1 MNDHFIVMAKKGRM
15 VMLTIFSLVFVA
27 LGIFIL
33 LVPFNEPMLPMVIGI
48 LAILVFGLCFLYY
61 VKALVKREPAVMI
74 TNEGIIDNSSYIRA
88 GLVKWEEIEAIDFL
102 NFSGQVFLGIFT
114 YDPELIIN
122 RSSGIKKV
130 FNRLNKGLLPSQV
143 NIPFKNLDCSAE
155 ELMNAIGERWDT
167 ALKEESKKERS
178 QKAVSRNDWKIH
190 EKRGLLH
197 LNTM

>member
-1 MNDHFIVMAKKGRM
+1 MNAHFIVMSKKGRM

-27 LGIFIL
+27 LGILIL
-33 LVPFNEPMLPMVIGI
+33 FVPFNEPVLPMVIGI

-61 VKALVKREPAVMI
+61 VKALAKREPAVMI

-155 ELMNAIGERWDT
+155 ELLNAIGERWDT
-167 ALKEESKKERS
+167 ALKEESKKE
-178 QKAVSRNDWKIH
+178 
-190 EKRGLLH
+190 
-197 LNTM
+197 

>member
-1 MNDHFIVMAKKGRM
+1 MGGNW
-15 VMLTIFSLVFVA
+15 S
-27 LGIFIL
+27 
-33 LVPFNEPMLPMVIGI
+33 N
-48 LAILVFGLCFLYY
+48 
-61 VKALVKREPAVMI
+61 
-74 TNEGIIDNSSYIRA
+74 
-88 GLVKWEEIEAIDFL
+88 WFL

-167 ALKEESKKERS
+167 ALKEESKKNEAKKLS
-178 QKAVSRNDWKIH
+178 AEMIGK
-190 EKRGLLH
+190 
-197 LNTM
+197 

>member
-1 MNDHFIVMAKKGRM
+1 MNDHFIVMAKRGRM
-15 VMLTIFSLVFVA
+15 VMLTIFSLVFVV

-33 LVPFNEPMLPMVIGI
+33 LVPFKERMLPIVIGI

-61 VKALVKREPAVMI
+61 VKALFKNEPAVII
-74 TNEGIIDNSSYIRA
+74 TKEGIIDNSSYIRA
-88 GLVKWEEIEAIDFL
+88 GLVKWGDIEAIDAL

-122 RSSGIKKV
+122 RSSGTKKV

-155 ELMNAIGERWDT
+155 ELMNAIGERWEA
-167 ALKEESKKERS
+167 ALKEESKKE
-178 QKAVSRNDWKIH
+178 
-190 EKRGLLH
+190 
-197 LNTM
+197 

>member
-1 MNDHFIVMAKKGRM
+1 MNNHFIVMAKKGRM

-33 LVPFNEPMLPMVIGI
+33 LVPFNESMLPMVIGI

-61 VKALVKREPAVMI
+61 VKALVEREPAIII
-74 TNEGIIDNSSYIRA
+74 TKEGIIDNSSYIRA
-88 GLVKWEEIEAIDFL
+88 GLVKWEEIEAIEFL

-122 RSSGIKKV
+122 RSSGMKRV

-155 ELMNAIGERWDT
+155 ELMNAIGKRWDT
-167 ALKEESKKERS
+167 ALKEESKKE
-178 QKAVSRNDWKIH
+178 
-190 EKRGLLH
+190 
-197 LNTM
+197 